1 MCFASFVNAIIREKP
16 VCRIRNLR
24 LAVYAA
30 AVAAML
36 ALSGCSSSATESINS
51 YDNEYSEIYDADSE
65 IYYETSG
72 PVVGESI
79 TSSIGGGL
87 ISDTGMSGSVSAG
100 VSESAS
106 GDATDTE
113 SAAAENELNPEKLVY
128 TASVELE
135 TKDFDAAVDQ
145 LNERLDEVGGII
157 QDENFYD
164 DTPWEY
170 YYGIYDGS
178 TTRKVSGYKRLVTTV
193 RIPTANL
200 DAFLNDI
207 GGIGHVTSS
216 SSYVSNITQ
225 EYYRTK
231 SYLES
236 YQNQLDVLLGMY
248 EQCET
253 IDEMIAVEQR
263 ISEVQAKINQLT
275 TRISSYD
282 RDVAYSTV
290 TITMNEVT
298 EYSDT
303 PREQEEKSFGEKV
316 IERVINSWHTMLDVL
331 EHLLYFIIDIMWLL
345 IIIGIILTLVIV
357 INRKHKKKLMA
368 KGVIDEFGR
377 PIYKKPS
384 EVKPQSKPDSS
395 QSNPAE
401 PNVQAGRDNI
411 DGNDKT

>member
-72 PVVGESI
+72 SVVGESI

-87 ISDTGMSGSVSAG
+87 ISGSTSDT
-100 VSESAS
+100 AS
-106 GDATDTE
+106 GDAADNE
-113 SAAAENELNPEKLVY
+113 GAAAENELNPEKLVY

-170 YYGIYDGS
+170 YYGIYDDS

-225 EYYRTK
+225 EYYSTK

-253 IDEMIAVEQR
+253 IDEMITVEQR
-263 ISEVQAKINQLT
+263 ISEVQAEINQLT

-384 EVKPQSKPDSS
+384 EAKPQSKPDSS

>member
-1 MCFASFVNAIIREKP
+1 MCFASFVNAIIREKT

-36 ALSGCSSSATESINS
+36 ALSGCSSSATESESVSS
-51 YDNEYSEIYDADSE
+51 YDDEYSEIYSTDSE

-72 PVVGESI
+72 SVVGESI
-79 TSSIGGGL
+79 TGSIGGGL
-87 ISDTGMSGSVSAG
+87 ISGSTSDT
-100 VSESAS
+100 AS
-106 GDATDTE
+106 GDAVDNE
-113 SAAAENELNPEKLVY
+113 GAAAENELNPEKLVY

-135 TKDFDAAVDQ
+135 TKDFDAAVEQ
-145 LNERLDEVGGII
+145 LNDRLDEVGGII
-157 QDENFYD
+157 QNENFYD

-193 RIPTANL
+193 RVPTANL

-225 EYYRTK
+225 EYYSTK

-236 YQNQLDVLLGMY
+236 YQNQLEVLLGMY

-253 IDEMIAVEQR
+253 IDEMITVEQR
-263 ISEVQAKINQLT
+263 ISEVQAEINQLT

>member
-51 YDNEYSEIYDADSE
+51 YDDEYSEIYDADSE

-72 PVVGESI
+72 SVVGESI
-79 TSSIGGGL
+79 TGSIGGSGL
-87 ISDTGMSGSVSAG
+87 ISGST
-100 VSESAS
+100 SESAS

-170 YYGIYDGS
+170 YYGIYDDS

-225 EYYRTK
+225 EYYSTK

-253 IDEMIAVEQR
+253 IDEMITVEQR
-263 ISEVQAKINQLT
+263 ISEVQAEINQLT

>member
-1 MCFASFVNAIIREKP
+1 MCFASFVNEIIREKP

-36 ALSGCSSSATESINS
+36 ALSGCSSSATESESVSS
-51 YDNEYSEIYDADSE
+51 YDDEYSEIYSTDSE

-72 PVVGESI
+72 SVVGESI
-79 TSSIGGGL
+79 TGSIGGSGL
-87 ISDTGMSGSVSAG
+87 ISGSTSDT
-100 VSESAS
+100 AS

-170 YYGIYDGS
+170 YYGIYDDS

-193 RIPTANL
+193 RVPTANL

-225 EYYRTK
+225 EYYSTK

-236 YQNQLDVLLGMY
+236 YQNQLEVLLGMY

-253 IDEMIAVEQR
+253 IDEMITVEQR
-263 ISEVQAKINQLT
+263 ISEVQAEINQLT

-316 IERVINSWHTMLDVL
+316 VERVINSWHTMLDVL

>member
-36 ALSGCSSSATESINS
+36 ALSGCSSSATESESVSS
-51 YDNEYSEIYDADSE
+51 YDDEYSEIYSTDSE

-79 TSSIGGGL
+79 TGSIGGGL
-87 ISDTGMSGSVSAG
+87 ISGSTSDT
-100 VSESAS
+100 AS

-135 TKDFDAAVDQ
+135 TKDFDAAVEQ

-170 YYGIYDGS
+170 YYGIYDDS

-193 RIPTANL
+193 RVPTANL

-225 EYYRTK
+225 EYYSTK

-253 IDEMIAVEQR
+253 IDEMITVEQR
-263 ISEVQAKINQLT
+263 ISEVQAEINQLT

-290 TITMNEVT
+290 TITMTEVT

-384 EVKPQSKPDSS
+384 EAKPQSKPDSS

>member
-30 AVAAML
+30 AVAVML

-51 YDNEYSEIYDADSE
+51 YDNEYSEIYSTDSE

-72 PVVGESI
+72 SVVGESI
-79 TSSIGGGL
+79 TGSIGGSGL
-87 ISDTGMSGSVSAG
+87 ISGSTSDT
-100 VSESAS
+100 AS
-106 GDATDTE
+106 GDAVDNE
-113 SAAAENELNPEKLVY
+113 GAAAENELNPEKLVY

-135 TKDFDAAVDQ
+135 TKDFDAAVEQ

-170 YYGIYDGS
+170 YYGIYDDS

-225 EYYRTK
+225 EYYSTK

-253 IDEMIAVEQR
+253 IDEMITVEQR
-263 ISEVQAKINQLT
+263 ISEVQAEINQLT

-290 TITMNEVT
+290 TITMTEVT

-384 EVKPQSKPDSS
+384 EAKPQSKPDSS

>member
-36 ALSGCSSSATESINS
+36 ALSGCSSSATESESINS
-51 YDNEYSEIYDADSE
+51 YDDEYSEIYSTDSE

-79 TSSIGGGL
+79 TGSIGGSGL
-87 ISDTGMSGSVSAG
+87 ISGSTSDTAN
-100 VSESAS
+100 

-135 TKDFDAAVDQ
+135 TKDFDAAVEQ

-170 YYGIYDGS
+170 YYGIYDDS

-225 EYYRTK
+225 EYYSTK

-253 IDEMIAVEQR
+253 IDEMITVEQR
-263 ISEVQAKINQLT
+263 ISEVQAEINQLT

-331 EHLLYFIIDIMWLL
+331 EHLLYFIIDIMWFL

-384 EVKPQSKPDSS
+384 EAKPQSKPDSS

-411 DGNDKT
+411 DGNDKK

>member
-36 ALSGCSSSATESINS
+36 ALSGCSSSATESESINS
-51 YDNEYSEIYDADSE
+51 YDDEYSEIYSTDSE

-79 TSSIGGGL
+79 TGSIGGSGL
-87 ISDTGMSGSVSAG
+87 ISGSTSDT
-100 VSESAS
+100 AS

-170 YYGIYDGS
+170 YYGIYDDS

-193 RIPTANL
+193 RVPTANL

-207 GGIGHVTSS
+207 GVIGHVTSS

-225 EYYRTK
+225 EYYSTK

-253 IDEMIAVEQR
+253 IDEMITVEQR
-263 ISEVQAKINQLT
+263 ISEVQAEINQLT

-290 TITMNEVT
+290 TITMTEVT

-384 EVKPQSKPDSS
+384 EAKPQSKPDSS

-401 PNVQAGRDNI
+401 PNVQTGRDNI

>member
-1 MCFASFVNAIIREKP
+1 MQ
-16 VCRIRNLR
+16 
-24 LAVYAA
+24 
-30 AVAAML
+30 
-36 ALSGCSSSATESINS
+36 
-51 YDNEYSEIYDADSE
+51 
-65 IYYETSG
+65 
-72 PVVGESI
+72 
-79 TSSIGGGL
+79 
-87 ISDTGMSGSVSAG
+87 
-100 VSESAS
+100 
-106 GDATDTE
+106 
-113 SAAAENELNPEKLVY
+113 AE
-128 TASVELE
+128 
-135 TKDFDAAVDQ
+135 
-145 LNERLDEVGGII
+145 
-157 QDENFYD
+157 
-164 DTPWEY
+164 
-170 YYGIYDGS
+170 
-178 TTRKVSGYKRLVTTV
+178 
-193 RIPTANL
+193 
-200 DAFLNDI
+200 
-207 GGIGHVTSS
+207 
-216 SSYVSNITQ
+216 
-225 EYYRTK
+225 
-231 SYLES
+231 
-236 YQNQLDVLLGMY
+236 
-248 EQCET
+248 
-253 IDEMIAVEQR
+253 
-263 ISEVQAKINQLT
+263 INQLT

-316 IERVINSWHTMLDVL
+316 VERVINSWHTMLDVL

>member
-36 ALSGCSSSATESINS
+36 ALSGCSSSATESESVSS
-51 YDNEYSEIYDADSE
+51 YDDEYSEIYSTDSE

-72 PVVGESI
+72 SVVGESI
-79 TSSIGGGL
+79 TGSIGGSGL
-87 ISDTGMSGSVSAG
+87 ISGST
-100 VSESAS
+100 SESAS

-170 YYGIYDGS
+170 YYGIYDDS

-225 EYYRTK
+225 EYYSTK

-253 IDEMIAVEQR
+253 IDEMITVEQR
-263 ISEVQAKINQLT
+263 ISEVQAEINQLT

-384 EVKPQSKPDSS
+384 EVKPRSKPDSS

>member
-51 YDNEYSEIYDADSE
+51 YDDEYSEIYDADSE

-72 PVVGESI
+72 SVVGESI
-79 TSSIGGGL
+79 TGSIGGSGL
-87 ISDTGMSGSVSAG
+87 ISGST
-100 VSESAS
+100 SESAS

-170 YYGIYDGS
+170 YYGIYDDS

-225 EYYRTK
+225 EYYSTK

-253 IDEMIAVEQR
+253 IDEMITVEQR
-263 ISEVQAKINQLT
+263 ISEVQAEINQLT

-384 EVKPQSKPDSS
+384 EAKPQSKPDSS

>member
-51 YDNEYSEIYDADSE
+51 YDNEYSEIYSTDSE

-72 PVVGESI
+72 SVVGESI
-79 TSSIGGGL
+79 TGSIGGSGL
-87 ISDTGMSGSVSAG
+87 ISGSTSDT
-100 VSESAS
+100 AS
-106 GDATDTE
+106 GDAADNE
-113 SAAAENELNPEKLVY
+113 GAAAENELNPEKLVY

-170 YYGIYDGS
+170 YYGIYDDS

-193 RIPTANL
+193 RVPTANL

-225 EYYRTK
+225 EYYSTK

>member
-1 MCFASFVNAIIREKP
+1 MCFASFVNAIIREKT

-36 ALSGCSSSATESINS
+36 ALSGCSSSATESESVSS
-51 YDNEYSEIYDADSE
+51 YDDEYSEIYSTDSE

-72 PVVGESI
+72 SVVGESI
-79 TSSIGGGL
+79 TGSIGGSGL
-87 ISDTGMSGSVSAG
+87 ISGSTSDT
-100 VSESAS
+100 AS

-170 YYGIYDGS
+170 YYGIYDDS

-193 RIPTANL
+193 RVPTANL

-225 EYYRTK
+225 EYYSTK

-253 IDEMIAVEQR
+253 IDEMITVEQR
-263 ISEVQAKINQLT
+263 ISEVQAEINQLT

-290 TITMNEVT
+290 TITMIEVT

-401 PNVQAGRDNI
+401 PNPQTGRDNI

>member
-30 AVAAML
+30 AVAVML

-51 YDNEYSEIYDADSE
+51 YDNEYSEIYSTDSE

-72 PVVGESI
+72 SVVGESI
-79 TSSIGGGL
+79 TGSIGGSGL
-87 ISDTGMSGSVSAG
+87 ISGSTSDT
-100 VSESAS
+100 AS
-106 GDATDTE
+106 GDAVDNE
-113 SAAAENELNPEKLVY
+113 GAAAENELNPEKLVY

-135 TKDFDAAVDQ
+135 TKDFDAAVEQ

-170 YYGIYDGS
+170 YYGIYDDS

-193 RIPTANL
+193 RIPTADL

-225 EYYRTK
+225 EYYSTK

-253 IDEMIAVEQR
+253 IDEMITVEQR
-263 ISEVQAKINQLT
+263 ISEVQAEINQLT

-316 IERVINSWHTMLDVL
+316 VERVINSWHTMLDVL

>member
-30 AVAAML
+30 AIAAML
-36 ALSGCSSSATESINS
+36 ALSGCSSSATESESVNS
-51 YDNEYSEIYDADSE
+51 YDNEYSE

-79 TSSIGGGL
+79 TGSIGGSGL
-87 ISDTGMSGSVSAG
+87 ISGSTSDT
-100 VSESAS
+100 AS

-113 SAAAENELNPEKLVY
+113 GAAAENELNPEKLVY

-157 QDENFYD
+157 QNENFYD

-170 YYGIYDGS
+170 YYGIYDDS

-225 EYYRTK
+225 EYYSTK

-253 IDEMIAVEQR
+253 IDEMITVEQR
-263 ISEVQAKINQLT
+263 ISEVQAEINQLT

-316 IERVINSWHTMLDVL
+316 VERIVASWHTMLDVL
-331 EHLLYFIIDIMWLL
+331 ENLLYFIIDIMWFL
-345 IIIGIILTLVIV
+345 IIVGIILTLVIV

-384 EVKPQSKPDSS
+384 EVKPQSKPDSA

-401 PNVQAGRDNI
+401 PNPQTGRDNT

>member
-51 YDNEYSEIYDADSE
+51 YDDEYSEIYSTDSE

-72 PVVGESI
+72 SVVGESI
-79 TSSIGGGL
+79 TGSIGGSGL
-87 ISDTGMSGSVSAG
+87 INGGTSD
-100 VSESAS
+100 SAS
-106 GDATDTE
+106 GDTVDTE
-113 SAAAENELNPEKLVY
+113 SAADTENELNPEKLVY

-135 TKDFDAAVDQ
+135 TKDFDAAVEQ
-145 LNERLDEVGGII
+145 LNERLGEVGGII

-207 GGIGHVTSS
+207 GVIGHVTSS

-225 EYYRTK
+225 EYYSTK

-236 YQNQLDVLLGMY
+236 YQNQLEVLLGMY

-253 IDEMIAVEQR
+253 IDEMITVEQR
-263 ISEVQAKINQLT
+263 ISEVQAEINQLT

-316 IERVINSWHTMLDVL
+316 VERVINSWHTMLDVL

-368 KGVIDEFGR
+368 KGVIDEFGW

>member
-30 AVAAML
+30 AVAVML

-51 YDNEYSEIYDADSE
+51 YDNEYSEIYSTDSE

-72 PVVGESI
+72 SVVGESI
-79 TSSIGGGL
+79 TGSIGGSGL
-87 ISDTGMSGSVSAG
+87 ISGSTSDT
-100 VSESAS
+100 AS

-170 YYGIYDGS
+170 YYGIYDDS

-193 RIPTANL
+193 RVPTANL

-225 EYYRTK
+225 EYYSTK

-253 IDEMIAVEQR
+253 IDEMITVEQR
-263 ISEVQAKINQLT
+263 ISEVQAEINQLT

-316 IERVINSWHTMLDVL
+316 VERVINSWHTMLDVL

-384 EVKPQSKPDSS
+384 EAKPQSKPDSS

>member
-36 ALSGCSSSATESINS
+36 ALSGCSSSATESESVSS
-51 YDNEYSEIYDADSE
+51 YDDEYSEIYSTDSE

-72 PVVGESI
+72 SVVGESI
-79 TSSIGGGL
+79 TGSIGGGL
-87 ISDTGMSGSVSAG
+87 ISGSTSDT
-100 VSESAS
+100 AS
-106 GDATDTE
+106 GDAADNE
-113 SAAAENELNPEKLVY
+113 GAAAENELNPEKLVY

-135 TKDFDAAVDQ
+135 TKDFDAAVEQ
-145 LNERLDEVGGII
+145 LNERLGEVGGII

-170 YYGIYDGS
+170 YYGIYDDS

-207 GGIGHVTSS
+207 GVIGHVTSS

-225 EYYRTK
+225 EYYSTK

-253 IDEMIAVEQR
+253 IDEMITVEQR
-263 ISEVQAKINQLT
+263 ISEVQAEINQLT

-316 IERVINSWHTMLDVL
+316 VERVINSWHTMLDVL

-395 QSNPAE
+395 QSDPAE

>member
-1 MCFASFVNAIIREKP
+1 
-16 VCRIRNLR
+16 
-24 LAVYAA
+24 
-30 AVAAML
+30 ML
-36 ALSGCSSSATESINS
+36 ALWGCSSSSDESANS
-51 YDNEYSEIYDADSE
+51 YDNEYSETYDAGGG

-79 TSSIGGGL
+79 TGSIGGSGL
-87 ISDTGMSGSVSAG
+87 VGGSASD
-100 VSESAS
+100 SAS
-106 GDATDTE
+106 GDTVDTE
-113 SAAAENELNPEKLVY
+113 SAADTENELNPEKLVY

-135 TKDFDAAVDQ
+135 TKDFDAAVEQ

-170 YYGIYDGS
+170 YYGIYDDS

-225 EYYRTK
+225 EYYSTK

-253 IDEMIAVEQR
+253 IDEMITVEQR
-263 ISEVQAKINQLT
+263 ISEV
-275 TRISSYD
+275 
-282 RDVAYSTV
+282 
-290 TITMNEVT
+290 
-298 EYSDT
+298 
-303 PREQEEKSFGEKV
+303 P
-316 IERVINSWHTMLDVL
+316 
-331 EHLLYFIIDIMWLL
+331 
-345 IIIGIILTLVIV
+345 
-357 INRKHKKKLMA
+357 
-368 KGVIDEFGR
+368 
-377 PIYKKPS
+377 
-384 EVKPQSKPDSS
+384 
-395 QSNPAE
+395 
-401 PNVQAGRDNI
+401 GRDKSA
-411 DGNDKT
+411 DDADLVV

>member
-36 ALSGCSSSATESINS
+36 ALSGCSSSATESESVSS
-51 YDNEYSEIYDADSE
+51 YDDEYSEIYSTDSE

-72 PVVGESI
+72 SVVGESI
-79 TSSIGGGL
+79 TGSIGGGL
-87 ISDTGMSGSVSAG
+87 ISGSTSDT
-100 VSESAS
+100 AS

-128 TASVELE
+128 TASVVLG
-135 TKDFDAAVDQ
+135 TKECDAAVDQ

-170 YYGIYDGS
+170 YYGIYDDS

-225 EYYRTK
+225 EYYSTK

-253 IDEMIAVEQR
+253 IDEMITVEQR
-263 ISEVQAKINQLT
+263 ISEVQAEINQLT

-384 EVKPQSKPDSS
+384 EVKPRSKPDSS